1 MRAGRAQPAVVHSTV
16 SAWKCPKWAKRMR
29 AQYRAGHIMSML
41 QVNVCHLEVLR
52 SLVFLL
58 LEVKVDPLYSL
69 KVQLLDVPASI
80 MLITLNS
87 RWMGALP
94 VSFPQVTTAT

>member
-1 MRAGRAQPAVVHSTV
+1 
-16 SAWKCPKWAKRMR
+16 MR
-29 AQYRAGHIMSML
+29 AQFYRAGHIMCML

-87 RWMGALP
+87 GWMGPLS
-94 VSFPQVTTAT
+94 VSFPQVTTTT